1 MGGDISRKSQKRGAA
16 AERRFS
22 VGFLSIMR
30 DSITHRLGHSAV
42 FSAGCGPLVP
52 QVLLPPGDKAQT
64 TEVDLNSVFLPEF
77 PHRTFPEGE
86 RHKILG
92 FIAKGSYGPIVRV
105 KDNFKDQV
113 FAVKVL
119 PKSEIIKNKVVDQIK
134 EEVIIQRQLEHP
146 FIHSLHDSWQT
157 QRHLFIMCSHC
168 SHGDLHTYW
177 SLKSQFEEKEVRL
190 FATELGSA
198 LGFIHDLG
206 IMHRDVKMENVLN
219 VGSVLVHTSA
229 AASGP
234 VLHAL
239 VPAPMTHFCS
249 SPEVLSG
256 GPYSHAADWWSLGIL
271 MFALVTGKFPV
282 PAELDHIAMLSK
294 VRNCHYVIPESYSS
308 TLILLLTE
316 LLCKSPAH
324 RLRNLESFQMQPFFR
339 GFSFDPLIL
348 QKTPTD
354 IILQLR
360 GHPDWTVKARRG
372 LSLEDFNNFDCEEV
386 SLEMNVL

>member
-1 MGGDISRKSQKRGAA
+1 MD
-16 AERRFS
+16 

-113 FAVKVL
+113 FAVKV
-119 PKSEIIKNKVVDQIK
+119 EIIKNKVVDQIR

-146 FIHSLHDSWQT
+146 FIHSLLDSWQT

-206 IMHRDVKMENVLN
+206 IMHRDVKMENVL
-219 VGSVLVHTSA
+219 VSDRGHLRLSDFGLSRRLKRGGRAFTICGTMQYMA
-229 AASGP
+229 
-234 VLHAL
+234 
-239 VPAPMTHFCS
+239 
-249 SPEVLSG
+249 PEVLSG